1 MRKKL
6 YTWKH
11 VIAYSIIALHNL
23 LNSANDVNLKNIKL
37 FIEPLQNLYNNDEA
51 EKYAEKLLNNKNKLD

>member
-11 VIAYSIIALHNL
+11 VIAYSIIAIHNL

-37 FIEPLQNLYNNDEA
+37 FI
-51 EKYAEKLLNNKNKLD
+51 